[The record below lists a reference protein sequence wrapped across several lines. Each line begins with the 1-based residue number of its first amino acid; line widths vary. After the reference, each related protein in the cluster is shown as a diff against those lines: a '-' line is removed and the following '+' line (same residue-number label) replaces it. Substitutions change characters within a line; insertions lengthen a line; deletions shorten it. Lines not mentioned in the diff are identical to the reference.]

1 MSEIGSRTMSGRSDT
16 DLPRQVEPEL
26 TKLIFQVA
34 FCNLVKPVERQG
46 CIRAAQGDA
55 VALGVQDGGVEIS
68 LGCCK
73 LARYWPGASDV
84 CDITA
89 VLLNKD

>member
-1 MSEIGSRTMSGRSDT
+1 MSESGSHTMSRQSDT
-16 DLPRQVEPEL
+16 DLPRHVKPEL

-34 FCNLVKPVERQG
+34 FCNLVKPVEREG
-46 CIRAAQGDA
+46 CIGAAQGDA

-73 LARYWPGASDV
+73 LA
-84 CDITA
+84 
-89 VLLNKD
+89 